1 MRRLNIETDD
11 MKNKFTVLVGITLE
25 KLIGKG
31 TAVKT
36 LKATLKNLHGR
47 NENKITEELEG
58 ITDIND
64 AFMVFGDFWSFFQYD
79 ILSAIIESFCRDSIS
94 TLDEYTSSLK
104 NYCERRVCEVPNGS
118 GGKESGEEKNLY
130 IQVDATFGVEITRIK
145 LENLTK
151 LASELGKLLG
161 TGLLFI
167 DMIDGS
173 IIISFKCLHEFSVIF
188 PLCAKQEE
196 KLQEIGVTKIYS
208 KEKEYFRYSTPST
221 RTGVQ
226 LSGIISIVVQW
237 RPSITSTIGE

>member
-1 MRRLNIETDD
+1 
-11 MKNKFTVLVGITLE
+11 MKKKFTVLVGITLVE
-25 KLIGKG
+25 LIEKG

-47 NENKITEELEG
+47 NENRITEELEG

-104 NYCERRVCEVPNGS
+104 NYCERRVCEFPNGS
-118 GGKESGEEKNLY
+118 GNKEEKNLY

-145 LENLTK
+145 LENVTK

-173 IIISFKCLHEFSVIF
+173 FQMSSRV
-188 PLCAKQEE
+188 
-196 KLQEIGVTKIYS
+196 
-208 KEKEYFRYSTPST
+208 
-221 RTGVQ
+221 
-226 LSGIISIVVQW
+226 
-237 RPSITSTIGE
+237 